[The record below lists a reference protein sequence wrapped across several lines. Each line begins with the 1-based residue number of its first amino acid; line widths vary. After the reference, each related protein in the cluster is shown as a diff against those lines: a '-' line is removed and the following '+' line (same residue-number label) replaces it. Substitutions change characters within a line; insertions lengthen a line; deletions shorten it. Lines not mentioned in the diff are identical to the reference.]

1 MFVSSE
7 IFWYFLIN
15 NCIYEFVKWSEFN
28 PHEAS
33 PPFQHLRHILADLL
47 TWVSI
52 IFLVLTFTQQN
63 VVYFFFSFFFFDLT
77 SDTFSLIMQFF
88 KEWKSL
94 IQNGS
99 ILECGIFPLDVF
111 SVILMQRDTWNMIL
125 VCIHHSTNIFS
136 FFHFVF
142 CLNLLLFHFRTDRKH
157 LAWMIYRQYNVWIHF
172 DHYFCIHITVG
183 SFLTL

>member
-1 MFVSSE
+1 MNSLNGQNSIHTRLPHLFSIFAIFSPIFSHESALFFLYWHSPNKMSSIFV
-7 IFWYFLIN
+7 F
-15 NCIYEFVKWSEFN
+15 FV
-28 PHEAS
+28 
-33 PPFQHLRHILADLL
+33 
-47 TWVSI
+47 
-52 IFLVLTFTQQN
+52 
-63 VVYFFFSFFFFDLT
+63 FFFFDLT

-125 VCIHHSTNIFS
+125 VSIHHSTNIFS